1 MKFKTT
7 ILLSTY
13 YIVGKVGS
21 FFVDYNSKKQLCK
34 DFMLQL
40 SLKAFFNSLY
50 DRDIIQGIDFFLK
63 KNDHKPQE
71 FKGN

>member
-1 MKFKTT
+1 M
-7 ILLSTY
+7 ILIVLTY
-13 YIVGKVGS
+13 
-21 FFVDYNSKKQLCK
+21 FVLQYELVHFCRLQQQKQLCK

-71 FKGN
+71 FKGH